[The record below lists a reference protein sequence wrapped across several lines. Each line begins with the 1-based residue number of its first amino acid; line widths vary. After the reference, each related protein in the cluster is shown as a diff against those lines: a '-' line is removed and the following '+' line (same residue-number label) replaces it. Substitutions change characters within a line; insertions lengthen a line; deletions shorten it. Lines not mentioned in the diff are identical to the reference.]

1 MELLTTCSDVFG
13 FRFPYYDDSANLW
26 YHFPYVDTINFLSS
40 LHTVLR
46 LIQNKKLWPS
56 SYRYRCQC
64 ATKAAC
70 QFILWTNDPAI
81 VFIQFYLIF
90 FSVSAKLTFVV
101 IKIWHTLFEF
111 RLLFVVDTSI
121 TSNDWANMLFFVN
134 IERNLFWQ
142 TFPCSFHCNLNPLE
156 LNCWFY
162 CFSRIIS
169 TKANVQL

>member
-121 TSNDWANMLFFVN
+121 TSNDWANMLFFCQYWAQSLLAN
-134 IERNLFWQ
+134 ISL
-142 TFPCSFHCNLNPLE
+142 L
-156 LNCWFY
+156 
-162 CFSRIIS
+162 IS
-169 TKANVQL
+169 L